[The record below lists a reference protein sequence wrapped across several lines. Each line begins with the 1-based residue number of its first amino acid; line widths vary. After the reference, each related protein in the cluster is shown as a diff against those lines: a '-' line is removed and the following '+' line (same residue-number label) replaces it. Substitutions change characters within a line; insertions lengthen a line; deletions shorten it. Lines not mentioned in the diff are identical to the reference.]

1 MDADFL
7 QVFDDFGRRYWPLL
21 VSGGFLVAWLF
32 QWFLFRQQLRGLLG
46 RYRKHQIR
54 DRQRRAKLR
63 ESEERLRVILASVQ
77 TGVTVVNPVTREIE
91 FVNPAACAMFGVD
104 PGKLVGRRIE
114 DFEIKDSVV
123 TYHFDSAH
131 NDGSN
136 IRHRE
141 LLRET
146 GERFP
151 VLEKTVPVTINN
163 SVFTLNSYLDLAE
176 LDFVRKQVEG
186 SNLTKGVQ

>member
-21 VSGGFLVAWLF
+21 VAGGFLVAWLF
-32 QWFLFRQQLRGLLG
+32 QWVLFRQQLRGLLG

-77 TGVTVVNPVTREIE
+77 TGVTVVNPATREIE

-104 PGKLVGRRIE
+104 PDKLVGRRIE
-114 DFEIKDSVV
+114 DFELKDSVV

-131 NDGSN
+131 NDGST

-163 SVFTLNSYLDLAE
+163 SVFTLKSYLDLAE